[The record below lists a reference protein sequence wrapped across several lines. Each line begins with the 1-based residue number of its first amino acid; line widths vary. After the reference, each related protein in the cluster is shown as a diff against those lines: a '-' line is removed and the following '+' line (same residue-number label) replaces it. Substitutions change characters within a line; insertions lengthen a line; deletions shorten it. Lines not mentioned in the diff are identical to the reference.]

1 MLNFNNHYI
10 IVDHILEVYL
20 DTCQRSKMKLFTK
33 KVKYFQPLSIYA
45 KSSILDLW
53 QDYEYPLHLITFG
66 SYLK

>member
-33 KVKYFQPLSIYA
+33 KVKDFQPLSIFA

-53 QDYEYPLHLITFG
+53 QIMNTPLHLITFG